1 MNKALLVLAAAVG
14 ALALVGL
21 SGDAQAARKKAKAAS
36 SAPAVED
43 GIGHPKSA
51 YYHKKTRVY
60 GYVGRRR
67 IGGYSYGRE
76 DVINTYGL
84 TRGLYGSVNS
94 WRDPFVDRQTTAGP
108 FDHGFFFDSGVAPR
122 GGDSPY
128 LH

>member
-1 MNKALLVLAAAVG
+1 MNKALLMLALGAAALIGFGPSVEAG
-14 ALALVGL
+14 E
-21 SGDAQAARKKAKAAS
+21 RTKKKAAATT
-36 SAPAVED
+36 AVVEP
-43 GIGHPKSA
+43 GAHPKSA

-67 IGGYSYGRE
+67 IGGYSYTAE
-76 DVINTYGL
+76 DVANTYGL
-84 TRGLYGSVNS
+84 SRGLYGSMNS
-94 WRDPFVDRQTTAGP
+94 YRDPFLDRQTTAGP

>member
-1 MNKALLVLAAAVG
+1 MKKALLMLAMGAVALLGLAADG
-14 ALALVGL
+14 
-21 SGDAQAARKKAKAAS
+21 QAGERARKKAKAAS
-36 SAPAVED
+36 VAAVDD
-43 GIGHPKSA
+43 GVEHPKSA
-51 YYHKKTRVY
+51 YYHRRARVY
-60 GYVGRRR
+60 GYLGRRR

-84 TRGLYGSVNS
+84 TRGLYGSINS